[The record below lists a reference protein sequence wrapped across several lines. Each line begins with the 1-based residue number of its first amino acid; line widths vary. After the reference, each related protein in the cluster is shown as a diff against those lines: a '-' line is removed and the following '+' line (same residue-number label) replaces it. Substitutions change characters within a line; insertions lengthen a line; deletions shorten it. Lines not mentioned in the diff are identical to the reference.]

1 MADTSG
7 DRARFFPAIENK
19 HGEPISKWFERLAE
33 LGDAK
38 YPEQIAFLRENHG
51 FSQAHA
57 NAVVMSHRNSPSSKR
72 FTSPADFFAS
82 LDPTAATTATT
93 IFSTIT
99 ASFPELELVIAW
111 NQPMLRTNGQY
122 VLGLSV
128 AKHHILL
135 NPFSADVLDQ
145 LAPELDAYEVN
156 KRTIR
161 VPVDWSI
168 DDALLRKLAEARL
181 AELR

>member
-1 MADTSG
+1 MVDVSG
-7 DRARFFPAIENK
+7 DRARFFPAIEKK
-19 HGEPISKWFERLAE
+19 HGEPIAKWFERLAE

-72 FTSPADFFAS
+72 FKSPAEFFAS
-82 LDPTAATTATT
+82 LEPTAATTATT
-93 IFSTIT
+93 IFSSIT

-135 NPFSADVLDQ
+135 NPFSPGVLGQ
-145 LAPELDAYEVN
+145 LAAELEAYEVN
-156 KRTIR
+156 KHTIR
-161 VPVDWSI
+161 VPLDWAI
-168 DDALLRKLAEARL
+168 DEALLRTLAEARL